1 MGAYTNPQTIVDT
14 QSGQHVRDMIGSVAK
29 TGITFFENRQKEI
42 KALKEANSIKNAKN
56 AASWEKYNTDF
67 LEKNVTLTYNESNG

>member
-42 KALKEANSIKNAKN
+42 KALK
-56 AASWEKYNTDF
+56 
-67 LEKNVTLTYNESNG
+67 